1 MTDTAQ
7 FETFKTDIDEWIK
20 TINGRVEAL
29 RELSGLMEENVGNT
43 NHNYELIRDAID
55 KIDNLQQDIKT
66 IKVTQLLII
75 RKVFNKDLAKAAKN
89 QDFMEKMLAQ

>member
-1 MTDTAQ
+1 MTQDAQ
-7 FETFKTDIDEWIK
+7 FETFKTDVDEWIK
-20 TINGRVEAL
+20 TINGRVETL

-43 NHNYELIRDAID
+43 NQHYELIRDAID
-55 KIDNLQQDIKT
+55 KIDSIQQEIKT